1 MNVFEIIGPTMIGP
15 SSSHTAGAS
24 RAGLVARRLLG
35 EEPAWAQVTLYGS
48 FALTY
53 AGHGVDRAIIG
64 GLLGFEL
71 DDVRI
76 KNSFAHADQAG
87 LEFSIETSE
96 EDAGHPNTAKISLR
110 GKEGGS
116 VCVTVR
122 SVGGGVINVVDI
134 DGGEVLFSAEYDTT
148 VIFNNDRPGTIAR
161 ISAVFAEHG
170 INIAFMRVFR
180 KYEGKEAI
188 MVIETDQQTGQEV
201 IDKLRASQNIL
212 KVITIPPFRV
222 C

>member
-1 MNVFEIIGPTMIGP
+1 MNVFDIIGPAMIGP

-35 EEPAWAQVTLYGS
+35 EEPAWARVVLYGS

-76 KNSFAHADQAG
+76 RDSFRFAREAG
-87 LEFSIETSE
+87 LDFTVETSE
-96 EDAGHPNTAKISLR
+96 EDAGHPNTARISLR
-110 GKEGGS
+110 GKNGGS
-116 VCVTVR
+116 VSVVVR
-122 SVGGGVINVVDI
+122 SVGGGVVNVVEI

-148 VIFNNDRPGTIAR
+148 VIFNNDRPGTVAR
-161 ISAVFAEHG
+161 ISAVFAAHE

-180 KYEGKEAI
+180 KYEGKDAI
-188 MVIETDQQTGQEV
+188 MVIETDQQAGKDV
-201 IDKLRASQNIL
+201 IRELRDSENIL

-222 C
+222 